1 MDVLQL
7 KIALPLLLL
16 LQLLFLL
23 LGIAYNAASILQ
35 TRSGERPLTPNSP
48 VAGGLGLLIY
58 GLCLTAGFNGSYL
71 LYRGLMALFLFLI
84 GYVGI
89 IRHCIGYA
97 RTPELYTSGLSWF
110 VAVAINLFGTLLNLL
125 AATGRFTTVMN

>member
-35 TRSGERPLTPNSP
+35 TRSGGRPLTPNSP
-48 VAGGLGLLIY
+48 EGGILALLIY
-58 GLCLTAGFNGSYL
+58 GICLTTGFNGSHL

-97 RTPELYTSGLSWF
+97 RTPELYTSGLTWF
-110 VAVAINLFGTLLNLL
+110 GAVAINLFGILLNLL
-125 AATGRFTTVMN
+125 AATGRFTTAMD